1 MGDIDDVERL
11 HRSHTQALARDVR
24 GCLWLTG
31 LAAVLLVLGCGGMV
45 FVLPVLVAMEA
56 QEAPHG
62 TP

>member
-11 HRSHTQALARDVR
+11 NRSHTQALARDAR
-24 GCLWLTG
+24 GCLWMVGIAT
-31 LAAVLLVLGCGGMV
+31 VLLGLGCGGVV

-56 QEAPHG
+56 QEAQHG